1 MKIRIKLKKKKKE
14 IKEINNE
21 FKLKSP
27 NLHNENK
34 IENINVK
41 INSFEKRKISRSPL
55 RMADVFMIK
64 KKCSIPNKK
73 LNKNEYKES
82 IAFNN
87 KNIKKIIFIKKS
99 VTKIKQE
106 ENNNDKINI
115 SVKNDQNEINEERKE
130 VEIHKVKAPKEK
142 EEIKSEIELEK
153 IYQEKK
159 IKKMFK

>member
-1 MKIRIKLKKKKKE
+1 M
-14 IKEINNE
+14 
-21 FKLKSP
+21 
-27 NLHNENK
+27 
-34 IENINVK
+34 
-41 INSFEKRKISRSPL
+41 
-55 RMADVFMIK
+55 
-64 KKCSIPNKK
+64 
-73 LNKNEYKES
+73 NKNEYKES

-142 EEIKSEIELEK
+142 
-153 IYQEKK
+153 KK
-159 IKKMFK
+159 